1 MTRTARLIY
10 RNILLFGGL
19 GTALLCSWQFAEAK
33 GDSKPPAQARA
44 MTAAELT
51 ALYGDKT
58 WRWQT
63 GAGRMETKNRRFS
76 AIAGSGAQSSWAIG
90 RWTVSNTGRFCFV
103 ADWHSSS
110 GVRAQRTCF
119 LHRIDNGTIYQRKVP
134 SGDWYI
140 FKHAQPQAGDEF
152 KNLVRE
158 DLVTAELQKRQQ
170 SKRPKQKH

>member
-10 RNILLFGGL
+10 RNILLCGAL
-19 GTALLCSWQFAEAK
+19 GTALLCSSQFGEAK
-33 GDSKPPAQARA
+33 EDPNPPAQARP

-58 WRWQT
+58 WQWKT
-63 GAGRMETKNRRFS
+63 GAGRMETMNRRFS
-76 AIAGSGAQSSWAIG
+76 AIVGSGAQSSWAIG
-90 RWTVSNTGRFCFV
+90 RWTVTNAGRFCFV
-103 ADWHSSS
+103 ADWYSPS

-119 LHRIDNGTIYQRKVP
+119 LHRIDNGTIYQRKAP

-140 FKHAQPQAGDEF
+140 FKHAPPQAGDEF
-152 KNLVRE
+152 KKLIRE

-170 SKRPKQKH
+170 SKRSKKKH